1 MAQIAEIE
9 NLIVDDLVKGVPG
22 GVEPFPLREV
32 GTKGWNILAE
42 DLPLPVAVLKR
53 SALFH
58 NGRWMAD
65 FLKLSGAVIAPHGKT
80 TMSPQLFDRQLADGA
95 WAITLATV
103 HQIQVARHFGVDRV
117 VLANQL
123 VGRQAIRYVLDELAR
138 DPGFEFYCL
147 VDSVDGVEIL
157 ARAARAHPVARPLNL
172 LLEGG
177 TFGGRTGC
185 RDQATALEVARA
197 VAVAAPDLALRGVE
211 GFEGLIHG
219 NTDAEQDQMV
229 SEFITFLAGI
239 AGACAREGLFADGPV
254 LLSAGGSAFYDLV
267 VDGFGRAEICRE
279 TILLTRS
286 GSTRNNRIARAVTT
300 SRTDRADRLQLT
312 LLFRVDKDFFAR
324 LETRTPAVAQLGE
337 GLKPALQLWAYVQSR
352 PEAEKTVLTL
362 GRRDASFDAGPPV
375 PELWFRPGT
384 HARPAPF
391 GEGCTVTE
399 LNDQH
404 THMTVP
410 AESPLAVGDMVA
422 FGVSHPCTTFDKW
435 QYMFVVDDNYR
446 VVSAIRTFF

>member
-9 NLIVDDLVKGVPG
+9 NLIVDDLVKGMPG
-22 GVEPFPLREV
+22 GVDPFPLREV
-32 GTKGWNILAE
+32 GAKGWNILAE

-103 HQIQVARHFGVDRV
+103 HQIQVARHFGIDRV

-157 ARAARAHPVARPLNL
+157 ARAARAHPVARPLNV

-197 VAVAAPDLALRGVE
+197 VAAAAPDLALRGVE

-219 NTDAEQDQMV
+219 KTDAEQDQMV
-229 SEFITFLAGI
+229 SEFVAFLAGI

-267 VDGFGRAEICRE
+267 VDGFGRAEIGRE

-286 GSTRNNRIARAVTT
+286 GCY
-300 SRTDRADRLQLT
+300 LT
-312 LLFRVDKDFFAR
+312 HDSALYKDFFAR

-384 HARPAPF
+384 HARPTPF
-391 GEGCTVTE
+391 GEGCKVTE

-435 QYMFVVDDNYR
+435 QYMFIVDDNYR